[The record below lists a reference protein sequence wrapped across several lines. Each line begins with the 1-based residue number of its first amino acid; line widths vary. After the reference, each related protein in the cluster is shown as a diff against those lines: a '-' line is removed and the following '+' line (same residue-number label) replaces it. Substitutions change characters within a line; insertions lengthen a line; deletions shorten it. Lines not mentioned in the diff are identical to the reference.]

1 MSDIYPLLTTVN
13 EAPNAPQ
20 GVRQQGV
27 KGKCMLRGSARIGA
41 LALATVLMLSA
52 PALAQGPGPGTPPA
66 SYQVTSAGPDG
77 LEIRFRGMPLR
88 TVRADDSQNALSLDF
103 HTPVD
108 GAVFERLPAEM
119 PQWISM
125 AYATF
130 DNGVIRSPRP
140 VTFLTRTEGDGFSLR
155 IVARNP
161 NPGPPP
167 VAQNYPPPPQMRGG
181 EYTQQQ
187 VYPPPQ
193 QPDVPPQAASRPFH
207 T

>member
-140 VTFLTRTEGDGFSLR
+140 GHFPHPHRRRRLFAAHRG
-155 IVARNP
+155 
-161 NPGPPP
+161 
-167 VAQNYPPPPQMRGG
+167 AQSQ
-181 EYTQQQ
+181 
-187 VYPPPQ
+187 
-193 QPDVPPQAASRPFH
+193 SRPAAGGAKLSPAAPDARR
-207 T
+207 